1 MLFDASQAAADTP
14 AIGDWQAMTGGRLSP
29 QYLPLSLC
37 AEPHASGQKRFSA
50 SSRFSL
56 EAQNHS
62 VTEGCV
68 CSPVEGLLWFPE
80 PLFMPQTFLPIAS
93 SPGASSM

>member
-14 AIGDWQAMTGGRLSP
+14 AVGDWQAITGGRLSP
-29 QYLPLSLC
+29 QYFPLSLC

-56 EAQNHS
+56 EAYNYS
-62 VTEGCV
+62 VTEGYV
-68 CSPVEGLLWFPE
+68 CSPMKGLLWFPE
-80 PLFMPQTFLPIAS
+80 SLFMPQTFLPTAS